1 MSLSHPTDPV
11 MVKPTTGADPQ
22 EGHAFM
28 LACKGSG
35 PGITTV
41 WYKDNEPIAADQ
53 RIWLSENHAM
63 LAFSSLLSSDGG
75 YYECKTVVT
84 NSTIRVTSRGYQLS
98 CESTASSPHLIP
110 KVVVVMVCMVE
121 ISYPHRT

>member
-1 MSLSHPTDPV
+1 
-11 MVKPTTGADPQ
+11 
-22 EGHAFM
+22 M

-53 RIWLSENHAM
+53 RIWLTENNAT
-63 LAFSSLLSSDGG
+63 LAFSSLLPSDGG
-75 YYECKTVVT
+75 YYECKTLVT

-98 CESTASSPHLIP
+98 CEFTASSPHLIP
-110 KVVVVMVCMVE
+110 KVVVVMVCMVVVVMVCMVE